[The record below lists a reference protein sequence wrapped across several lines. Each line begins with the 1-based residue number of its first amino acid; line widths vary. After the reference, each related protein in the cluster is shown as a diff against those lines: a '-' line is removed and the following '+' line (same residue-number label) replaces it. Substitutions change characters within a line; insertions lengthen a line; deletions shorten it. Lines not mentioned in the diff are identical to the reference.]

1 MVLHI
6 LLIILKIIGII
17 IAVILGLLLLL
28 LVILLCV
35 PVRYRLDASM
45 PGEIKKSS
53 AYGRVTWLLRLIRID
68 ASFED
73 QELKWRVR
81 IAWKSFGSEPQKN
94 GQSESGEK
102 KLEDRSAKTKA
113 GNKEPENRPVKTDIE
128 KKEPE
133 DHSVKTDTGKIES
146 EKEEAH
152 EKRNTAPKENRKEQ
166 RVESSSRLSEME
178 EEPEEEKRTV
188 ESSQTI
194 PENVE
199 KGTGEKTEKSPENIP
214 EKVHER
220 SEKVQSEKSNEK
232 TKKVKNVEEPEE
244 KAGRFEKIKC
254 TIVKFCD
261 KIKHTIVHA
270 EEKLDSI
277 SEKKERI
284 MKELEDPVHR
294 KAFSKVKK
302 EAGKLLKRWKPRVIK
317 GAVHFGFE
325 DPYHT
330 GQALAG
336 LSMIYPFIGDHLSV
350 EPDFER
356 RILKGDVKV
365 RGGFRMAP
373 LVCFLWNLVWCKEI
387 RKTYHD
393 IREFQL

>member
-17 IAVILGLLLLL
+17 IAVLLGLILLL

-35 PVRYRLDASM
+35 PVRYRMEASM
-45 PGEIKKSS
+45 PGEIKESTVR
-53 AYGRVTWLLRLIRID
+53 GRVTWLLRLIRID
-68 ASFED
+68 ASFEE

-81 IAWKSFGSEPQKN
+81 IAWKSFGSEP
-94 GQSESGEK
+94 
-102 KLEDRSAKTKA
+102 
-113 GNKEPENRPVKTDIE
+113 
-128 KKEPE
+128 KKEVTHGE
-133 DHSVKTDTGKIES
+133 ENTDR
-146 EKEEAH
+146 EE
-152 EKRNTAPKENRKEQ
+152 TRKEQ

-188 ESSQTI
+188 ESSKTL

-199 KGTGEKTEKSPENIP
+199 EIP
-214 EKVHER
+214 E
-220 SEKVQSEKSNEK
+220 S
-232 TKKVKNVEEPEE
+232 TPE
-244 KAGRFEKIKC
+244 KAGRFAKIKC
-254 TIVKFCD
+254 TILKFCD
-261 KIKHTIVHA
+261 KIKHTVGHA

-277 SEKKERI
+277 LDKKERI

-302 EAGKLLKRWKPRVIK
+302 EAGKLLKRWKPKVIK
-317 GAVHFGFE
+317 GEVQFGFE

-336 LSMIYPFIGDHLSV
+336 LSMIYPFIGDYLLV

-356 RILKGDVKV
+356 RILKGKVRV
-365 RGGFRMAP
+365 RGGFRMMP
-373 LVCFLWNLVWCKEI
+373 LVCFLWNLVWCSEI

-393 IREFQL
+393 IRKFQL

>member
-17 IAVILGLLLLL
+17 IAVLFSLVLLLLL
-28 LVILLCV
+28 ILLCV

-45 PGEIKKSS
+45 PGEIKKST
-53 AYGRVTWLLRLIRID
+53 ARGRVTWLLRLIRID
-68 ASFED
+68 VSFKE

-81 IAWKSFGSEPQKN
+81 IAWKSFGSGRAEN
-94 GQSESGEK
+94 GEK
-102 KLEDRSAKTKA
+102 QSKATEDT
-113 GNKEPENRPVKTDIE
+113 
-128 KKEPE
+128 
-133 DHSVKTDTGKIES
+133 SVKAEITNQETKNRET
-146 EKEEAH
+146 EKEVTH
-152 EKRNTAPKENRKEQ
+152 EKRNTDQKEVRNEQ
-166 RVESSSRLSEME
+166 RMESGCGLQKVEKESA
-178 EEPEEEKRTV
+178 EEKTTV
-188 ESSQTI
+188 EGSKTV

-199 KGTGEKTEKSPENIP
+199 NGSGEKTEKSQKDIS
-214 EKVHER
+214 EKIHER
-220 SEKVQSEKSNEK
+220 SEKVQPEKGSEEVKTNKKPEKIDGRTKPDISMDGKEK
-232 TKKVKNVEEPEE
+232 TSEEAEE

-261 KIKHTIVHA
+261 KIRHTVGHA
-270 EEKLDSI
+270 EEKLNSL
-277 SEKKERI
+277 SEKKDKI
-284 MKELEDPVHR
+284 VKELEDPVHQ

-302 EAGKLLKRWKPRVIK
+302 EAGKLLKRWKPKVIK
-317 GAVHFGFE
+317 GTVHFGFE

-350 EPDFER
+350 EPDFEK
-356 RILKGDVKV
+356 RILKGNIKV
-365 RGGFRMAP
+365 CGGFRILS